1 MLRSPS
7 SYHHISLLNVCG
19 AILYTPLSSTLG
31 SPLQAVHAYP
41 TANAHMQRFRSGAWP
56 YVIACSMLAFYQNA
70 LDATERCGWY
80 IDRDE
85 KDRASS
91 NRSPAT
97 FHCIQYSFVYISHI
111 HFPPSPVPPSLFLSF
126 FLRLSLSF
134 LLSLL
139 FLPSIPFLICREFK
153 SVENALTTSSPL
165 TSIPNGSKSAVTM
178 CLCVQQQEL
187 PKRS

>member
-111 HFPPSPVPPSLFLSF
+111 HSLPPLSLCSSFFLFSFVSLFLSF
-126 FLRLSLSF
+126 SLFYFFHLYHS
-134 LLSLL
+134 
-139 FLPSIPFLICREFK
+139 
-153 SVENALTTSSPL
+153 
-165 TSIPNGSKSAVTM
+165 
-178 CLCVQQQEL
+178 
-187 PKRS
+187 